1 MFEDEELKD
10 INSITRMVAEQ
21 GMEETR
27 AALERIRERNRQN
40 NLERYGCNCPAAKC
54 FASCPKHLTHDKH
67 ADLLDFLART
77 SPPDRS
83 IKDYIQP
90 MPAPPAKAGGSKSGR
105 RNKKQPTLKRLYIE
119 C

>member
-1 MFEDEELKD
+1 MFDDEELKD
-10 INSITRMVAEQ
+10 ISNIARMVAEQ

-40 NLERYGCNCPAAKC
+40 NLERYGCDCPAAKC
-54 FASCPKHLTHDKH
+54 FASCPKYLTHDKH

-77 SPPDRS
+77 SPPDHRV
-83 IKDYIQP
+83 KEP
-90 MPAPPAKAGGSKSGR
+90 LPPGEPSGKSSSQKV
-105 RNKKQPTLKRLYIE
+105 KKRKKPPTYKNLYLE